1 MATIDMKSDI
11 SVTGAAALT
20 VTTAAVNGQYVDMKG
35 WEALTVAAHMGA
47 ISNAGAGVS
56 FKLQHSDAVGTA
68 TFEDCAAAD
77 VIGSIPAIDNTD
89 QASLTRG
96 TVGYRGKR
104 RYVRLVATGS
114 ASANAIVTPV
124 YIQGRA
130 HSRPVAAVGTAT
142 TAS

>member
-1 MATIDMKSDI
+1 MAAFDMKSDI
-11 SVTGAAALT
+11 SVTRAAALA

-35 WEALTVAAHMGA
+35 FEALTVAVNMGA
-47 ISNAGAGVS
+47 ITNAGAGIT
-56 FKLQHSDAVGTA
+56 FKLQHSDAVGNT
-68 TFEDCAAAD
+68 TFTDCAAAD
-77 VIGSIPAIDNTD
+77 VIGSVPAIDNTN
-89 QASLTRG
+89 QANLTRG
-96 TVGYRGKR
+96 TIGYRGNK

-114 ASANAIVTPV
+114 ASADASVVPV

>member
-1 MATIDMKSDI
+1 MAAFDMKSDI
-11 SVTGAAALT
+11 SVTGAAALA

-35 WEALTVAAHMGA
+35 WESLTVAAHMGA
-47 ISNAGAGVS
+47 IANAGAGVT
-56 FKLQHSDAVGTA
+56 FKLQHSDAVGTG
-68 TFEDCAAAD
+68 TFTDCAD
-77 VIGSIPAIDNTD
+77 SEVIGSIPAISNAN
-89 QASLTRG
+89 QANLTRG
-96 TVGYRGKR
+96 TIGYRGNK

-114 ASANAIVTPV
+114 ASADASVIPV